1 MRYRPSLARLF
12 SATAAVLVLSLPLAA
27 CGASGNTY
35 TAPSALSKCTVG
47 FDAPTAAIAADGG
60 SGAIPVKT
68 ERECAWTAEPDV
80 PWLSI
85 TAGRSG
91 QGSGTVEF
99 AAAANGDPVARNGG
113 IMLNG
118 LRAQVTQAAAQCRV
132 TLANSSASFPQAGG
146 SGSVD
151 VGASSALCT
160 WTAASDA
167 DWIAITSGAS
177 GKGSA
182 PVSFNVAPTTG
193 PPRTGTLTIAGLH
206 FSVTQ
211 SEGCTYAIAPSAYAA
226 GAAGGSNAV
235 TVTAAG
241 GCPWTATSDVSWI
254 SLTAT
259 SGTGSGT
266 VGFTV
271 AATTGPSRTGTLTIA
286 GQIFTVTQSPG
297 CGFDVSP
304 LSHTVDGSGGT
315 RTINVSAAPGCG
327 WSATSNAPWIT
338 IAAGASGNGAGTVT
352 FAVAATT
359 GPTRSGTLTVGGQ
372 TVTVVQGQG
381 CTFATSPD
389 TQNVPASGGNGTV
402 SVTAGA
408 GCAWTASSN
417 ASWITIASGASG
429 SGSGTVTFAAAAT
442 TGPSRS
448 GTLTIAGRNVTVVQ
462 GQGCT
467 FAISPDT
474 RSVPA
479 SGGDGT
485 VSVTSGAACAWTAAS
500 NATWLTIASGATGSG
515 NGSVSFK
522 VAATSGPA
530 RSGTL
535 TIAGRTFTVNQGP
548 DCTISLASSSAT
560 TPAGGGSG
568 AFDVRTAAG
577 CAWTAA
583 SNASWLTVTA
593 GATGDGNGTVRYGV
607 AANTGP
613 QRTGTITAGGQ
624 TFTARQ
630 DAGCSFAISPASQNS
645 GSIGGNASV
654 GVTAAAGCPWTAES
668 NVTWIG
674 ISSGSA
680 GSGNGTVQL
689 VIAANADA
697 ERRGTLTIAGQTST
711 VVQASGCT
719 FSISSA
725 GQSVPSGGGS
735 GTFTVNA
742 SGACAWTT
750 TANASWIAITSGGS
764 GTGPGTVQFSAAA
777 NAGGARSGTIVAAGQ
792 TFTVTQDAG
801 CSPVVAPETI
811 AEPAAGGSQNVS
823 VTTAADCSWTA
834 VGNAAW
840 IAVAAGATGSGSGTV
855 QLAIQSNAGP
865 ARSGTATIAGRIV
878 TVNQDGGCTFTI
890 APSTQAVSVAGGS
903 GSVEVTSEGGGCA
916 WTAVSN
922 VSWVTVTKGASES
935 GHGTVE
941 FTVDANATGAARSGT
956 ITIGGQ
962 VFTVE
967 QAGA

>member
-1 MRYRPSLARLF
+1 MRCRSSIPRLF
-12 SATAAVLVLSLPLAA
+12 SANAAILIWSLTLAA
-27 CGASGNTY
+27 CGSSGNTY
-35 TAPSALSKCTVG
+35 TAPSALSKCAVAFEAPATTV
-47 FDAPTAAIAADGG
+47 PADGG

-91 QGSGTVEF
+91 QGNGTVEF
-99 AAAANGDPVARNGG
+99 AAAANGDPAARSGG

-118 LRAQVTQAAAQCRV
+118 LRAQVTQAAAQCRF
-132 TLANSSASFPQAGG
+132 TLANSAESFSQAGG

-151 VGASSALCT
+151 VRASSALCT

-182 PVSFNVAPTTG
+182 AVAFNVGPTTG

-235 TVTAAG
+235 TVAAAA
-241 GCPWTATSDVSWI
+241 GCPWTASSDVSWI
-254 SLTAT
+254 SLTTT

-271 AATTGPSRTGTLTIA
+271 AATTGPSRSGTVTIA
-286 GQIFTVTQSPG
+286 GQVLTVTQSPG
-297 CGFDVSP
+297 CAFDVSP
-304 LSHTVDGSGGT
+304 LSHAADASGGS
-315 RTINVSAAPGCG
+315 RTVNVSAAAGCA
-327 WSATSNAPWIT
+327 WTATSNAPWIT
-338 IAAGASGNGAGTVT
+338 ITGGASGNGAGTVT

-359 GPTRSGTLTVGGQ
+359 GPARTGTLSVGGQ

-381 CTFATSPD
+381 CTYAASPD
-389 TQNVPASGGNGTV
+389 TQTVPSSGGSGSV
-402 SVTAGA
+402 SVSAGA
-408 GCAWTASSN
+408 GCAWSASSN
-417 ASWITIASGASG
+417 ASWITITSGASG
-429 SGSGTVTFAAAAT
+429 SGSGTVAFTAAST

-448 GTLTIAGRNVTVVQ
+448 GTITVAGHSVTVVQ

-479 SGGDGT
+479 SGADGT
-485 VSVTSGAACAWTAAS
+485 VSVTAGTGCAWTAAS
-500 NATWLTIASGATGSG
+500 NASWITIASGASGSG
-515 NGSVSFK
+515 NGSVSYK

-530 RSGTL
+530 RSGSL
-535 TIAGRTFTVNQGP
+535 TIAGRTFTVNQGA
-548 DCTISLASSSAT
+548 DCTISLSSSSAT
-560 TPAGGGSG
+560 VAAGGGTG

-577 CAWTAA
+577 CGWTAA
-583 SNASWLTVTA
+583 SNASWLTVSA
-593 GATGDGNGTVRYGV
+593 GASGDGNGNVRYAA
-607 AANTGP
+607 AANSGP
-613 QRTGTITAGGQ
+613 QRTGAIAAGGQ
-624 TFTARQ
+624 TFTVRQ
-630 DAGCSFAISPASQNS
+630 DAGCSFSISPASQNV

-654 GVTAAAGCPWTAES
+654 GVSAAAGCPWNAES
-668 NVTWIG
+668 NVPWIG
-674 ISSGSA
+674 ISSGSS

-689 VIAANADA
+689 VIAANTDA
-697 ERRGTLTIAGQTST
+697 ERRGTVTIAGQTFT

-735 GTFTVNA
+735 GSFSVNA
-742 SGACAWTT
+742 AGACAWTA

-764 GTGPGTVQFSAAA
+764 GTGAGTVQFTAAA
-777 NAGGARSGTIVAAGQ
+777 NTGAARSGTITAAGQ
-792 TFTVTQDAG
+792 TFTVTQDTG

-811 AEPAAGGSQNVS
+811 GEPAAGGSQNVS
-823 VTTAADCSWTA
+823 VTTAAECSWTA
-834 VGNAAW
+834 VSNAVW
-840 IAVAAGATGSGSGTV
+840 IAIAAGASGSGNGTV
-855 QLAIQSNAGP
+855 QLDIQANTGP
-865 ARSGTATIAGRIV
+865 ARGGTATIAGRTV
-878 TVNQDGGCTFTI
+878 SVNQDAGCTFSI
-890 APSTQAVSVAGGS
+890 APATQAVPVAGGS
-903 GSVEVTSEGGGCA
+903 GSVTVTAGGGCA

-922 VSWVTVTKGASES
+922 VPWVTVTNGGSGSGA
-935 GHGTVE
+935 GTVE
-941 FTVDANATGAARSGT
+941 FTVEANATGASRSGT
-956 ITIGGQ
+956 VTIAGQ

-967 QAGA
+967 QAGS